1 MSGTEII
8 SSDAGTSYTGNYGLD
23 ASWTL
28 YNGGENQKNIRLQE
42 LYSKIS
48 VLDTEETIKG
58 IEENIIQLYIQIL
71 YSSEAV
77 EICRNTLDVSIAQSA
92 RGQELFDAG
101 TLSRAD
107 LAQLKAQEGSDR
119 YSLVSAEATL
129 QDYMLQ
135 LKQLL
140 ELEGGTTM
148 ELAMPEISDE
158 EVLSIVP
165 DKAAVYSTAVESRP
179 EIRSG
184 KLDVDASG
192 LNIGIARA
200 GYLPSLTLSAGIGTS
215 HTSGTDYTFTEQ
227 IKNGW
232 NLMSMKSMEASLPGD
247 RFVRA
252 HKSFIIN
259 KEKIEAIDRGRIVIG
274 NSSIPVG
281 DNYKEGF
288 QKSIGIEA

>member
-1 MSGTEII
+1 
-8 SSDAGTSYTGNYGLD
+8 
-23 ASWTL
+23 
-28 YNGGENQKNIRLQE
+28 
-42 LYSKIS
+42 
-48 VLDTEETIKG
+48 
-58 IEENIIQLYIQIL
+58 
-71 YSSEAV
+71 
-77 EICRNTLDVSIAQSA
+77 
-92 RGQELFDAG
+92 
-101 TLSRAD
+101 
-107 LAQLKAQEGSDR
+107 
-119 YSLVSAEATL
+119 
-129 QDYMLQ
+129 MLQ

-200 GYLPSLTLSAGIGTS
+200 GYLPSLTLSAGIGTN

-247 RFVRA
+247 RFVRV

-259 KEKIEAIDRGRIVIG
+259 KEKIEVIDRGRIVIG

>member
-1 MSGTEII
+1 
-8 SSDAGTSYTGNYGLD
+8 
-23 ASWTL
+23 
-28 YNGGENQKNIRLQE
+28 
-42 LYSKIS
+42 
-48 VLDTEETIKG
+48 
-58 IEENIIQLYIQIL
+58 
-71 YSSEAV
+71 
-77 EICRNTLDVSIAQSA
+77 
-92 RGQELFDAG
+92 
-101 TLSRAD
+101 
-107 LAQLKAQEGSDR
+107 
-119 YSLVSAEATL
+119 
-129 QDYMLQ
+129 MLQ

-200 GYLPSLTLSAGIGTS
+200 GYLPSLTLSAGIGTN

-247 RFVRA
+247 RFVRV

-259 KEKIEAIDRGRIVIG
+259 KEKSR
-274 NSSIPVG
+274 P
-281 DNYKEGF
+281 
-288 QKSIGIEA
+288 